1 MKRKIK
7 GLKGEEKALKACAQT
22 SRIKILELT
31 PDLSLEA
38 ADISLKIGLGM
49 ADSAIVDRLRNHE
62 DPAAIFTYRALY
74 ESVNS
79 RLDHIALLLAKRL
92 QEKGYQAYPIPA
104 SQTIDSRKLI
114 GVFSHKLAV
123 NLSGL
128 GWIGKSL

>member
-1 MKRKIK
+1 
-7 GLKGEEKALKACAQT
+7 LKGEEKALKACAQT

-79 RLDHIALLLAKRL
+79 RLDHIALLFGK
-92 QEKGYQAYPIPA
+92 EV
-104 SQTIDSRKLI
+104 SRERMPSVSDTCLPNYRFQKVDRRI
-114 GVFSHKLAV
+114 
-123 NLSGL
+123 LS
-128 GWIGKSL
+128 

>member
-7 GLKGEEKALKACAQT
+7 GLKGEEKALKAYAQT

-62 DPAAIFTYRALY
+62 TRQQFLLIEPFT
-74 ESVNS
+74 N
-79 RLDHIALLLAKRL
+79 RLIH
-92 QEKGYQAYPIPA
+92 
-104 SQTIDSRKLI
+104 
-114 GVFSHKLAV
+114 V
-123 NLSGL
+123 
-128 GWIGKSL
+128 